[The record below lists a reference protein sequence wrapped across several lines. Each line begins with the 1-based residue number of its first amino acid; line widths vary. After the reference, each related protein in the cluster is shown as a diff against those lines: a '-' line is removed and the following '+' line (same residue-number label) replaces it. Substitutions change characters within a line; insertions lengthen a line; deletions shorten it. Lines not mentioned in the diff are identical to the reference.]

1 MAQHGAAWAG
11 SAVKEIFES
20 ADIRHISNE
29 SSFWTK
35 CPEPIRSR
43 TMQFCTP
50 YEDWRLF
57 ESLGVNLIELTGN
70 HLRDY
75 DWPPL
80 LETFELFE
88 REGAPYYGGGTD
100 DRSGR
105 QAVHPSA

>member
-1 MAQHGAAWAG
+1 
-11 SAVKEIFES
+11 
-20 ADIRHISNE
+20 
-29 SSFWTK
+29 
-35 CPEPIRSR
+35 
-43 TMQFCTP
+43 MQFCTP

-88 REGAPYYGGGTD
+88 REGIPYYGRAVRSKRPPSHTFSGITATTSYFSAATAP
-100 DRSGR
+100 DRNMFS
-105 QAVHPSA
+105 